1 MNDQQSKFKRWFA
14 DFKEW
19 FLPHWRKFRVRQ
31 KAVWKRFQITR
42 WIIAILLT
50 LLLIISVYLTVV
62 AKTADVSNLKAA
74 LSQNTEVYDK
84 DGDSAGSLYSQ
95 KGTYISLDKIS
106 PNIQNAVLST
116 EDRNFYHEHG
126 FSVKGIARAA
136 LMYAKNKILGN
147 NYISGG
153 GSTLTQQLV
162 KNAYLTQEQTFT
174 RKAKEIFLSIEVE
187 NVYSKKDILTMYL
200 NNAYFGNG
208 VWGVQDASKRYFNK
222 NASELTNAQSAV
234 LAGMLTS
241 PSGYDPVAHP
251 DASKQRRNLVLQLMV
266 ENNKLTQS
274 EADAAK
280 KTALTVTDG
289 YESSDSY
296 KYPYYFDAVI
306 DEAVNTYHISEEDI
320 MNKGYKIYTTLDQNE
335 QKDMQDTFDDY
346 DNFPSDS
353 ADGTIVQAAS
363 IAINPNNG
371 GILAV
376 VGGRGDH
383 VFRGFNRATQMKRQ
397 PGSAIKPIAVY
408 TPALEHGYY
417 YDSMLTDKKKS
428 YGTDNYTPKNY
439 DDTYSGSV
447 AMYKALAQSL
457 NAPAVWL
464 LNKIGINRGYESVKK
479 FGLPVTSKDKNL
491 ALALGGLSTGVSPQ
505 QLATAYT
512 AFANDGKL
520 ASAHYITKIVDAS
533 GKTMVSNQ
541 NPKKKQIISKKV
553 AKAMTSMLIGV
564 FSDGTGKTAKPSGY
578 TVAGKTGSTS
588 SDVVNGQDSE
598 RDKWIVGYTP
608 DVVVATWEGYDTT
621 DASHV
626 LPDSSYVNTNTLFKT
641 EMEDI
646 LPNTKGTDFDTQD
659 AATLANNDS
668 SSSSNIWDE
677 IQNGTSQVGDK
688 ISQGADSISGAAS
701 DLWSKAKSIVG
712 Q

>member
-50 LLLIISVYLTVV
+50 LFLIISVYLTVV
-62 AKTADVSNLKAA
+62 AKTADVSNLKAD

-251 DASKQRRNLVLQLMV
+251 DSSKQRRNLVLQLMV

-320 MNKGYKIYTTLDQNE
+320 MNKDYKIYTTLDQNE
-335 QKDMQDTFDDY
+335 QKDMQDTFDDD
-346 DNFPSDS
+346 DNFPSYS

-533 GKTMVSNQ
+533 GKTIVSNQ

>member
-1 MNDQQSKFKRWFA
+1 MNDQQSKFKRWFE

-19 FLPHWRKFRVRQ
+19 FLPYWRKFRLKQ
-31 KAVWKRFQITR
+31 KAFWKKYQITR

-50 LLLIISVYLTVV
+50 LFLVISVYLTFV
-62 AKTADVSNLKAA
+62 AKTANVSNLKAT
-74 LSQNTEVYDK
+74 LSQNTMVYDK

-95 KGTYISLDKIS
+95 KGTYVSLSKIS
-106 PNIQNAVLST
+106 PTIQNAVLST

-126 FSVKGIARAA
+126 FSIKGIARAA
-136 LMYAKNKILGN
+136 LLYAKNKVLGN

-187 NVYSKKDILTMYL
+187 NVYSKSDILTMYL

-208 VWGVQDASKRYFNK
+208 IWGVQDASKRYFSK
-222 NASELTNAQSAV
+222 DASELTNSEAAV

-251 DASKQRRNLVLQLMV
+251 EASKKRRNVVLQLMV

-274 EADAAK
+274 EANSAK
-280 KTALTVTDG
+280 KTALTIING

-306 DEAVNTYHISEEDI
+306 DEAVNTYNISEEDI
-320 MNKGYKIYTTLDQNE
+320 MNKGYKIYTTLDQNQ
-335 QKDMQDTFDDY
+335 QKDMQNTFDDD
-346 DNFPSDS
+346 DNFPADS
-353 ADGTIVQAAS
+353 ADGTIVQASS
-363 IAINPNNG
+363 IAINPNTG
-371 GILAV
+371 GVLAV

-408 TPALEHGYY
+408 APALEHGYY

-447 AMYKALAQSL
+447 AMYKAVAQSL

-533 GKTMVSNQ
+533 GKIIVTNE
-541 NPKKKQIISKKV
+541 NAKKKQIISKKV
-553 AKAMTSMLIGV
+553 AKEMTSMLIGV
-564 FSDGTGKTAKPSGY
+564 FSDGTGKTAKPAGY

-588 SDVVNGQDSE
+588 ADVVNGEDSE

-621 DASHV
+621 DESHV

-641 EMEDI
+641 EMEQI
-646 LPNTKGTDFDTQD
+646 LPNTKETEFSTKS
-659 AATLANNDS
+659 ASTLANNDN

-677 IQNGTSQVGDK
+677 IQNSTSSVGDK
-688 ISQGADSISGAAS
+688 ISQGADSISGTAS
-701 DLWSKAKSIVG
+701 NLWSKAKSIVG

>member
-50 LLLIISVYLTVV
+50 LFLIISVYLTVV
-62 AKTADVSNLKAA
+62 AKTADVSNLKAD

-320 MNKGYKIYTTLDQNE
+320 MNKDYKIYTTLDQNE
-335 QKDMQDTFDDY
+335 QKDMQDTFDDD

-520 ASAHYITKIVDAS
+520 ASDHYITKIIDAS
-533 GKTMVSNQ
+533 GKTIVSNQ

>member
-50 LLLIISVYLTVV
+50 LFLIISVYLTVV
-62 AKTADVSNLKAA
+62 AKTADVSNLKAD

-251 DASKQRRNLVLQLMV
+251 DSSKQRRNLVLQLMV

-335 QKDMQDTFDDY
+335 QKDMQDTFDDD

-533 GKTMVSNQ
+533 GKTIVSNQ

>member
-50 LLLIISVYLTVV
+50 LFLIISVYLTVV
-62 AKTADVSNLKAA
+62 AKTADVSNLKAD

-251 DASKQRRNLVLQLMV
+251 DSSKQRRNLVLQLMV

-335 QKDMQDTFDDY
+335 QKDMQDTFDDD
-346 DNFPSDS
+346 DNFPSYS

-533 GKTMVSNQ
+533 GKTIVSNQ

>member
-1 MNDQQSKFKRWFA
+1 MNYQQSKFKRWFA

-50 LLLIISVYLTVV
+50 LFLIISVYLTVV
-62 AKTADVSNLKAA
+62 AKTADVSNLKAD

-320 MNKGYKIYTTLDQNE
+320 MNKDYKIYTTLDQNE
-335 QKDMQDTFDDY
+335 QKDMQDTFDDD

-533 GKTMVSNQ
+533 GKTIVSNQ

>member
-50 LLLIISVYLTVV
+50 LFLIISVYLTVV
-62 AKTADVSNLKAA
+62 AKTADVSNLKAD

-320 MNKGYKIYTTLDQNE
+320 MNKDYKIYTTLDQNE
-335 QKDMQDTFDDY
+335 QKDMQDTFDDD

-520 ASAHYITKIVDAS
+520 ASAHYITKIIDAS
-533 GKTMVSNQ
+533 GKTIVSNQ

>member
-50 LLLIISVYLTVV
+50 LFLIISVYLTVV
-62 AKTADVSNLKAA
+62 AKTADVSNLKAD

-320 MNKGYKIYTTLDQNE
+320 MNKDYKIYTTLDQNE
-335 QKDMQDTFDDY
+335 QKDMQDTFDDD

-464 LNKIGINRGYESVKK
+464 LNKIGINRGYESVQK

-520 ASAHYITKIVDAS
+520 ASAHYITKIIDAS
-533 GKTMVSNQ
+533 GKTIVSNQ

>member
-50 LLLIISVYLTVV
+50 LFLIISVYLTVV

-320 MNKGYKIYTTLDQNE
+320 MNKDYKIYTTLDQNE
-335 QKDMQDTFDDY
+335 QKDMQDTFDDD

-533 GKTMVSNQ
+533 GKTIVSNQ

>member
-50 LLLIISVYLTVV
+50 LFLIISVYLTVV
-62 AKTADVSNLKAA
+62 AKTADVSNLKAD

-320 MNKGYKIYTTLDQNE
+320 MNKDYKIYTTLDQNE
-335 QKDMQDTFDDY
+335 QKDMQDTFDDD

-533 GKTMVSNQ
+533 GKTIVSNQ

>member
-42 WIIAILLT
+42 WIITILLT

-335 QKDMQDTFDDY
+335 QKDMQDTFDDD
-346 DNFPSDS
+346 DNFPSYS

-533 GKTMVSNQ
+533 GKTIVSNQ

>member
-50 LLLIISVYLTVV
+50 LFLIISVYLTVV
-62 AKTADVSNLKAA
+62 AKTADVSNLKAD

-106 PNIQNAVLST
+106 PNIQNAVIST

-320 MNKGYKIYTTLDQNE
+320 MNKDYKIYTTLDQNE
-335 QKDMQDTFDDY
+335 QKDMQDTFDDD

-520 ASAHYITKIVDAS
+520 ASAHYITKIIDAS
-533 GKTMVSNQ
+533 GKTIVSNQ